1 MILADFKTHLPKHL
15 PRARCW
21 QLKHT
26 FDESV
31 SRRLLFLQM
40 FIHPPYLTNAK
51 EIRGLAESRSDTRL
65 HWT

>member
-15 PRARCW
+15 PGARCW

-31 SRRLLFLQM
+31 SRRLLFHSNV
-40 FIHPPYLTNAK
+40 HPPSLSNQC
-51 EIRGLAESRSDTRL
+51 EGDSGTRRIKK
-65 HWT
+65 